1 MFLTAAMEN
10 DTIDSELEGR
20 INDDKQGETNSE
32 LGATAITN
40 ARNLNGDIEGKLFT
54 AVVLLLCQN

>member
-1 MFLTAAMEN
+1 MKN

-54 AVVLLLCQN
+54 AAVLLLCQN